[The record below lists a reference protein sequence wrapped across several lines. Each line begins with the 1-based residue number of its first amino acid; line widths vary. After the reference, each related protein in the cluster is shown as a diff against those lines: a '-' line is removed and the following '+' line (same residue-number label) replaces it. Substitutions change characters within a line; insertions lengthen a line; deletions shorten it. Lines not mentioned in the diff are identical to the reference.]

1 MSSSPHAKD
10 LLSLLASLPDG
21 ITVKELIASKVP
33 IPEVTYCVVCLIR
46 TSLAYVDG
54 GGRLKSLVPIREYIR
69 RVHPPSLA
77 LSRPL
82 RTHLEQFLSLWRT
95 HGDLGFRNLT
105 SIITGSLGNMTELL
119 IQGLSD
125 DRASLPNIS
134 NTIIWLN
141 DFRLIM
147 LMGRSP
153 LMDKLANLAETRSL
167 AWLKWRYR
175 CAQLRSLTS
184 SMDLNAWII
193 EGVDYFNT
201 VQHPIKDGIK
211 LSSQHMYCP

>member
-1 MSSSPHAKD
+1 
-10 LLSLLASLPDG
+10 
-21 ITVKELIASKVP
+21 
-33 IPEVTYCVVCLIR
+33 
-46 TSLAYVDG
+46 
-54 GGRLKSLVPIREYIR
+54 
-69 RVHPPSLA
+69 
-77 LSRPL
+77 
-82 RTHLEQFLSLWRT
+82 
-95 HGDLGFRNLT
+95 
-105 SIITGSLGNMTELL
+105 MTELL

-153 LMDKLANLAETRSL
+153 LMDKLANLVETRSL